1 MRKRERRTGD
11 ETAEYLRRLARET
24 RALAD
29 EFDARADQYDY
40 RTSPG
45 TPDDGHTFRIAV
57 SERASTKVVSEDGHR
72 DAERFTQLHNWV
84 EVRAWDL
91 SEALVR
97 AAGLPLDSWFDEE
110 DD

>member
-1 MRKRERRTGD
+1 MRKERRP
-11 ETAEYLRRLARET
+11 AEHAEWLREMARET
-24 RALAD
+24 RVLAD
-29 EFDARADQYDY
+29 EFDARADQYDG

-45 TPDDGHTFRIAV
+45 TPADGHTWRIAV